1 MPVAGEQVEDKRKLA
16 VALARKVVD
25 DAASTVHE
33 QRAAARQLAALIIRE
48 HDAAA
53 AAAKAMPETNPLKD
67 LAKQIAKRAANGRE
81 ALSPLEGVVAPQV
94 LDFLGL
100 GLDMM
105 KKKPT
110 P

>member
-1 MPVAGEQVEDKRKLA
+1 MPVAGERVEDNRKI
-16 VALARKVVD
+16 ALARKVVD

-53 AAAKAMPETNPLKD
+53 AKAMPDATNPLKD
-67 LAKQIAKRAANGRE
+67 LAEQIAKRAANGRE

-105 KKKPT
+105 KKKGT

>member
-1 MPVAGEQVEDKRKLA
+1 MPVAGQRVEDNRKI
-16 VALARKVVD
+16 ALARKVVD

-53 AAAKAMPETNPLKD
+53 AAAKAMPDATNPLKD
-67 LAKQIAKRAANGRE
+67 LAEQIAKRAANGRE

-105 KKKPT
+105 KKKAP
-110 P
+110 